1 MQFYFFSDWKGN
13 NCCNTTRC
21 KPTQEKKKTQ
31 INYVKWNQPNKKWK
45 LDVFTV
51 QSSHHLWNA
60 KCYSQ
65 ETEAQLLHVLPD
77 CTRALWAEK
86 SLMKSIFLTN
96 GCLHKLPGRAGD
108 YGCGTGAHS
117 DAGILLLAFGA
128 RQCCLCLQSHQEKSP
143 FHMSQFVSNSTEKPF
158 WFQHQLLWFSIEH
171 LDYNTGGGE
180 SCPSAVNSCMS
191 LEEC

>member
-1 MQFYFFSDWKGN
+1 MLWHHWMQTYTG
-13 NCCNTTRC
+13 
-21 KPTQEKKKTQ
+21 KKTQ

-65 ETEAQLLHVLPD
+65 EREAQLLSSVLSD

-96 GCLHKLPGRAGD
+96 GCLYKLPGSTGD

-117 DAGILLLAFGA
+117 DARILLLAFGA
-128 RQCCLCLQSHQEKSP
+128 RQCCLCLWSHREKSP
-143 FHMSQFVSNSTEKPF
+143 FHTLEFVSNNALNCKT
-158 WFQHQLLWFSIEH
+158 LLVFA
-171 LDYNTGGGE
+171 
-180 SCPSAVNSCMS
+180 SALVFHKTLGM
-191 LEEC
+191 

>member
-1 MQFYFFSDWKGN
+1 MFWHHWMQTYTG
-13 NCCNTTRC
+13 
-21 KPTQEKKKTQ
+21 KKNE

-65 ETEAQLLHVLPD
+65 EREAQLLHILSD

-96 GCLHKLPGRAGD
+96 GCLYKLPGSTGD

-117 DAGILLLAFGA
+117 DARILLLTFGA
-128 RQCCLCLQSHQEKSP
+128 RQCRLCLRSHQEKGP
-143 FHMSQFVSNSTEKPF
+143 FHVLEFVSN
-158 WFQHQLLWFSIEH
+158 
-171 LDYNTGGGE
+171 NTLN
-180 SCPSAVNSCMS
+180 CKTFLVSASALVVFHKT
-191 LEEC
+191 LGI